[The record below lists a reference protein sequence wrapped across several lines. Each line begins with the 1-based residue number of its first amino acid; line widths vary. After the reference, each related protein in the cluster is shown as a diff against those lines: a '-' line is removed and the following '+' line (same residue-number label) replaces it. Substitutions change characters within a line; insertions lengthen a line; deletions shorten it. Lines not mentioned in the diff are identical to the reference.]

1 MLQLGAHPRLAHMM
15 LRGGELGYGSLGCE
29 LAAVLGE
36 RDPLRGAKP
45 YEADIGLR
53 LELLRGIGAEGGH
66 SNGLLRQIRAS
77 ARQWQRQ
84 LRCDEPPADHAD
96 LRMIGVLLAF
106 AYPDRIAQRRRG
118 SDRRFVLSNGRGA
131 LFGDAEP
138 LSVAD
143 WVVAASLDGR
153 GEARILLAARIH
165 REQLMEYHGDLISE
179 RSFVD
184 WDDAERCVRAR
195 RQQRL
200 GELVLAD
207 EVWRDA
213 DPESVQS
220 AMLEGI
226 RAHAPACLPWTDA
239 ARQLQ
244 ARIGFLHRLMP
255 HDWPDVGDAGLVSG
269 LSDWLLPYLHG
280 MTRLAQLKR
289 LDLCAVLLAQLPW
302 VKQKRLDE
310 LAPTHLTVP
319 SGSRIRLDY
328 SHQTPVLAV
337 RLQEMFGLGETP
349 RIAGGQVAVL
359 LHLLSPAHRPVQITQ
374 DLTAFWGGSYQQV
387 KKELKGRYPKHHWP
401 DDPLQA
407 AASRGTRGK
416 R

>member
-1 MLQLGAHPRLAHMM
+1 M
-15 LRGGELGYGSLGCE
+15 
-29 LAAVLGE
+29 
-36 RDPLRGAKP
+36 
-45 YEADIGLR
+45 
-53 LELLRGIGAEGGH
+53 IGA
-66 SNGLLRQIRAS
+66 
-77 ARQWQRQ
+77 
-84 LRCDEPPADHAD
+84 
-96 LRMIGVLLAF
+96 LLAF

-131 LFGDAEP
+131 VFGDAEP

-143 WVVAASLDGR
+143 WVVAASLDDR
-153 GEARILLAARIH
+153 GEARILLAAMIH
-165 REQLMEYHGDLISE
+165 REQLIEYHGDLIGE

-184 WDDAERCVRAR
+184 WDDGERCVRAR

-213 DPESVQS
+213 APESVQS

-255 HDWPDVGDAGLVSG
+255 HDWPDFGDASLVSG

-280 MTRLAQLKR
+280 ITRLAQLKR

-349 RIAGGQVAVL
+349 RIAAGRVAVL

-407 AASRGTRGK
+407 PPSRGARGK
-416 R
+416 G